1 MITEL
6 CVVLGM
12 LAGAFGILLAV
23 SARRYAA
30 RAAAECAGLIDGR
43 AGSRG
48 TADPRA
54 IRDLAVV
61 RYDALHEMSG
71 QLSFSV
77 ALLNAAGDGVVL
89 SSINGRS
96 ETRTYAKVVLAGT
109 GTQELSPEEEQA
121 VRSARLGTGLPD
133 APGAASPYPAPA
145 RPGLPRLPGLPGA
158 PGRPEDSRPRPSA
171 VLGLS
176 KAGWRESYTAVY
188 ACIPGLRRHA
198 G

>member
-1 MITEL
+1 M
-6 CVVLGM
+6 VLGL
-12 LAGAFGILLAV
+12 LAGSCGILLAV

-30 RAAAECAGLIDGR
+30 RAAAECAELINGR
-43 AGSRG
+43 AGSPG

-89 SSINGRS
+89 SSINGRT
-96 ETRTYAKVVLAGT
+96 ETRTYAKVVLAGS

-121 VRSARLGTGLPD
+121 VRSARLGSGP
-133 APGAASPYPAPA
+133 AGGAAGGIA
-145 RPGLPRLPGLPGA
+145 LPGA
-158 PGRPEDSRPRPSA
+158 RPYRPAPPARSPRGARRGRGGRRT
-171 VLGLS
+171 
-176 KAGWRESYTAVY
+176 AGHAHWR
-188 ACIPGLRRHA
+188 L
-198 G
+198 

>member
-1 MITEL
+1 MRNVITDL
-6 CVVLGM
+6 CVVLGL
-12 LAGAFGILLAV
+12 LAGASGILLAA

-30 RAAAECAGLIDGR
+30 RAVAECAGLIDGS

-96 ETRTYAKVVLAGT
+96 ETRTYAKVVLAGA
-109 GTQELSPEEEQA
+109 GAQELSPEEEQA
-121 VRSARLGTGLPD
+121 VRSARLGTGPLN
-133 APGAASPYPAPA
+133 APGAAAPYLAPA
-145 RPGLPRLPGLPGA
+145 RPGLPGPPGPPGGRQAA
-158 PGRPEDSRPRPSA
+158 PTGGSRP
-171 VLGLS
+171 L
-176 KAGWRESYTAVY
+176 
-188 ACIPGLRRHA
+188 
-198 G
+198 

>member
-1 MITEL
+1 MILDL
-6 CVVLGM
+6 CVVLGL
-12 LAGAFGILLAV
+12 LAGASGILLAV

-30 RAAAECAGLIDGR
+30 RAVAECAGLINR
-43 AGSRG
+43 SAGSPG

-54 IRDLAVV
+54 IRDLAVI

-109 GTQELSPEEEQA
+109 GTQELSPEEEQV
-121 VRSARLGTGLPD
+121 VRSARLGAGLPNAPEAAFPFLAAARTGL
-133 APGAASPYPAPA
+133 AGVAGGQQAAPA
-145 RPGLPRLPGLPGA
+145 SG
-158 PGRPEDSRPRPSA
+158 SRS
-171 VLGLS
+171 L
-176 KAGWRESYTAVY
+176 
-188 ACIPGLRRHA
+188 
-198 G
+198 